1 MDFPQSNLDITY
13 NEKENMISISE
24 LTTNIKDVSMWID
37 KDCVRVSNIPNNK
50 KGENCFSIKIPSL
63 IVTGYVDNKFITGE
77 KMNKILSFI
86 QNNVTYINM
95 YFNNEFDTS
104 IFLKNIKNNFLF

>member
-50 KGENCFSIKIPSL
+50 KGEN
-63 IVTGYVDNKFITGE
+63 
-77 KMNKILSFI
+77 
-86 QNNVTYINM
+86 
-95 YFNNEFDTS
+95 
-104 IFLKNIKNNFLF
+104 